1 MYISYADAPMA
12 CRDYMLNCVFEPT
25 AYLLNSIL
33 HESRKN
39 FLGKGGRQVPPYQV
53 LVTPEFHRSL
63 IVQ

>member
-1 MYISYADAPMA
+1 MA